1 MNKVYNNLSE
11 LVGKTP
17 LVALKRY
24 QEKEGVK
31 SNIIAKIEYFNP
43 AGSVKD
49 RIAKAMIE
57 DAENREVLSEGSVII
72 EPTSGNTGIGLACI
86 AASKGYRVIL
96 TMPETMSIER
106 RNLLKAYGAEVVLT
120 PGSKGM
126 KGAIDEAKRLIEET
140 PNSFMPSQFENH
152 INPEIHKKT
161 TGPEIWE
168 DLNGKIDVFVSGV
181 GTGGTISG
189 VGEFL
194 KSKNPKI
201 KVIAV
206 EPYDSPVLSKGVA
219 GPHKIQ
225 GIGAGFVPK
234 TLNTNV
240 YDEIITV
247 KSDDAFKTGRIV
259 AKTEG
264 LLVGIS
270 SSAAI
275 WAATQIA
282 QREGNQGK
290 NIVVILPDTGER
302 YLSVPD
308 FI

>member
-72 EPTSGNTGIGLACI
+72 EPTSGNTGIGLACV
-86 AASKGYRVIL
+86 AASKDYRVIL